1 MTTQTLHGLPVLA
14 PVTAK
19 ALGFKSITN
28 DIDPIDE
35 KAILASIGKALSGTQ
50 SAWVAITDRRIQAI
64 SSTNHHS
71 NHDPIFHHPR
81 RAGPPQ

>member
-28 DIDPIDE
+28 DIDPLDE

-50 SAWVAITDRRIQAI
+50 SAWVAITDRRIQAARQQRDI
-64 SSTNHHS
+64 LN
-71 NHDPIFHHPR
+71 
-81 RAGPPQ
+81 